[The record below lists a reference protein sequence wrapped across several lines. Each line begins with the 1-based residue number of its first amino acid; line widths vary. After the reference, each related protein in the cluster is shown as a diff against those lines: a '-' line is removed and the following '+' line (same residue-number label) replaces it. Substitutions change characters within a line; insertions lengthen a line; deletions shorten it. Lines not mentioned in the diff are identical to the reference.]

1 MLEEGV
7 NVRKRFGRKREA
19 TYNISVR
26 KVMPVTWGSTWGTM
40 GTFGP
45 VLPKTV
51 SLLIWNR

>member
-1 MLEEGV
+1 MPG
-7 NVRKRFGRKREA
+7 NASDRKREV

-51 SLLIWNR
+51 SLLVWNR